1 MLSAQTTQ
9 AINRCTG
16 DKPRS
21 RVFYFSY
28 SEAPN
33 KWAYS
38 AGGAPLSTSGE
49 QSVHSQGVSH
59 GGPACREPTH
69 GLLEGTLKETLTLL
83 IESTACSEIMA
94 HGMGF
99 LETANPTMD
108 YVFKIRK
115 SE

>member
-38 AGGAPLSTSGE
+38 AGGAPPSTSGE

-83 IESTACSEIMA
+83 IESHSMQRN